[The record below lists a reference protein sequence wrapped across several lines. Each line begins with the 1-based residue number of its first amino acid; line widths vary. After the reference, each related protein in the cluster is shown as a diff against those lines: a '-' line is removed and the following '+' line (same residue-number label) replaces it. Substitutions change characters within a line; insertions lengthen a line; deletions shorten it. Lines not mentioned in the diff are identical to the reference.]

1 MPVLRMQA
9 LSHLPAW
16 AFGLLCGG
24 AMFSLLI
31 VPVLVLDLS
40 TTAALEILGNALF
53 FGLSVSIVAG
63 ATGSVIRGAERDLAQ
78 LRGVVV
84 MTDEQFECLTRCLS
98 RQSTRTS
105 LVLLVLGL
113 FFGGL
118 HNYLLG
124 QYDNRMPFL
133 LTQTSATFFMWV
145 IMLAVLPK
153 ITQNA
158 MTFSRLGSAAKPDL
172 LRPSRHAAFGAAALR
187 PAVFLIGTICMYG
200 FLMLGDND
208 PFDQGVWIGIASSL
222 VTLIGIVVF
231 PLKGIRARI
240 METRQE
246 SLAALDAR
254 IESLDI
260 GDVANASVKVMDE
273 MDTVLDMRER
283 VARAPGWPLDLAGIR
298 RILLYIVLPPLTWA
312 AAAIVEM
319 LIDSAL

>member
-1 MPVLRMQA
+1 
-9 LSHLPAW
+9 
-16 AFGLLCGG
+16 
-24 AMFSLLI
+24 MFSLLI
-31 VPVLVLDLS
+31 VPVLVLELS
-40 TTAALEILGNALF
+40 RVSALEILGNALF
-53 FGLSVSIVAG
+53 FGLSISIVSG

-78 LRGVVV
+78 MRGVVALSEEEF
-84 MTDEQFECLTRCLS
+84 DCLTRCLS
-98 RQSTRTS
+98 RQSTRASVT
-105 LVLLVLGL
+105 LLVLGL
-113 FFGGL
+113 LGGGF

-124 QYDNRMPFL
+124 QYQNGMPFL
-133 LTQTSATFFMWV
+133 ITQTTATFMMWV
-145 IMLAVLPK
+145 IMMAVLPK
-153 ITQNA
+153 ITENA
-158 MTFSRLGSAAKPDL
+158 MLFSRLGHLAKPDL

-208 PFDQGVWIGIASSL
+208 PFDQGVWIGIVASL
-222 VTLIGIVVF
+222 VTLIGIVVL
-231 PLKGIRARI
+231 PLKGIRVRI
-240 METRQE
+240 RETRQE

>member
-1 MPVLRMQA
+1 MQA

-31 VPVLVLDLS
+31 VPVLVLEMS
-40 TTAALEILGNALF
+40 TVGALEILGNALF

-63 ATGSVIRGAERDLAQ
+63 ATGSVIKGAERDLLQ
-78 LRGVVV
+78 IRGVVDLS
-84 MTDEQFECLTRCLS
+84 DEQFECLTRYLS
-98 RQSTRTS
+98 RQKTSTS
-105 LVLLVLGL
+105 VLLLTLGVL
-113 FFGGL
+113 FGAM
-118 HNYLLG
+118 HSYMLG
-124 QYDNRMPFL
+124 QYKNVMPFL
-133 LTQTSATFFMWV
+133 VTQTAATFFMWV
-145 IMLAVLPK
+145 IMMAALPK
-153 ITQNA
+153 ITENA
-158 MTFSRLGSAAKPDL
+158 MIFSRLGSAAKPDL

-200 FLMLGDND
+200 FLLLGDNH
-208 PFDQGVWIGIASSL
+208 PFDQGVWIGIAASF
-222 VTLIGIVVF
+222 VTLVGIVVF
-231 PLKGIRARI
+231 PLMGIRVRI
-240 METRQE
+240 RETRQE

-283 VARAPGWPLDLAGIR
+283 VARAPGWPLDLAGVR